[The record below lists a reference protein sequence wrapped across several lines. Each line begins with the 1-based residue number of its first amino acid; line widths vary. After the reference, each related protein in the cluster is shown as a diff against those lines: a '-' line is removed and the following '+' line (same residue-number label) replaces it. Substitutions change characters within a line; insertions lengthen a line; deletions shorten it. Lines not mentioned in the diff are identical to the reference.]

1 MSILI
6 VEILCVAILVMTLAS
21 ILIDERR
28 KRRGAMRPVKLKGY
42 WDGANRRSAKRL
54 NIPLDVRYT
63 IGGKSANAKSVDIS
77 SSGIR
82 LLLDERAEAEAVLHL
97 EINIPDRGQIIKLRG
112 EVVWSKESIENEKG
126 SAKRLFAT
134 GIKFVK
140 SRGDTEKTLFDFIH
154 RQK

>member
-6 VEILCVAILVMTLAS
+6 IEILCAAILIMTLSS
-21 ILIDERR
+21 IFIDERR
-28 KRRGAMRPVKLKGY
+28 KRRGAMRPVRLKGY
-42 WDGANRRSAKRL
+42 WDGVNRRSSERL
-54 NIPLDVRYT
+54 NIPLDVKYT

-82 LLLDERAEAEAVLHL
+82 LLMDERAEAEALLHL
-97 EINIPDRGQIIKLRG
+97 EINIPDKGRIIKLRG
-112 EVVWSKESIENEKG
+112 EVVWSKESIEDEKG

-134 GIKFVK
+134 GIKFIR
-140 SRGDTEKTLFDFIH
+140 SRGDAEKILFDFIQ